1 MKLSNEELMKI
12 ITENAQRLCIFYTTK
27 EGMHLE
33 SLNLTNP
40 ICMNGDDIQLNCETT
55 NDV

>member
-40 ICMNGDDIQLNCETT
+40 ICMNGDAIQLNCETT